1 MYAVL
6 ATFVEYKTGGT
17 YVTNGRL
24 QLDTGHGL
32 RKIKTLLIEGK
43 AIGRAI
49 SVIDRIEGLSDSEKS
64 DYFGTLASIM
74 KATGRS
80 SESAEMQNHADKL
93 FQAANKQD
101 ESEE

>member
-1 MYAVL
+1 MCAV
-6 ATFVEYKTGGT
+6 AST
-17 YVTNGRL
+17 
-24 QLDTGHGL
+24 
-32 RKIKTLLIEGK
+32 
-43 AIGRAI
+43 
-49 SVIDRIEGLSDSEKS
+49 RINHAYGPQEHHFGPLHERVFPS

-80 SESAEMQNHADKL
+80 SEAAEMQNHADKL